1 MMTLTDGPAEG
12 FYAVPRAPHFLRAVV
27 DQSGGKDVLDQLDD
41 QPEPGETIHVYR
53 CTNRQDDAVTMVMMS
68 SKNGRGRRCVPSVMA
83 EYQHMPD
90 IDGDA
95 MRHTAAWRAWA
106 AANAPEGSIDPSTG

>member
-27 DQSGGKDVLDQLDD
+27 DQDGGKDVLDQLDD

-68 SKNGRGRRCVPSVMA
+68 GKNGRGRRCVPSVVA

-95 MRHTAAWRAWA
+95 MRNTAAWRAWA
-106 AANAPEGSIDPSTG
+106 AENAPETSIDPSTG